1 MRDAKSYNLREISEH
16 FDIRGNLIC
25 AYPHDEGHIN
35 DTFLG
40 EYQTAQGLARYVHQR
55 INHEVFKEP
64 VKVMDN
70 IDRVTRYARQQVLA
84 AGGDPARE
92 TLTLV
97 PARDGLSYYHSPD
110 GSYWRTYLHIEGART
125 YNTAVN
131 LGQVYH
137 AARAFGRFM
146 HLLDALPGPRL
157 HETIPNFHHTRL
169 RFEAFQAALQADAA
183 GRASNVKAEIDFILR
198 REKDASVV
206 VDLLARGEL
215 PERVTHN
222 DTKLNN
228 VLIDDVTG
236 EGICVIDLD
245 TVMPGSALYDF
256 GDLIRMGTT
265 TAAEDE
271 RDLSKVGVDLSL
283 FTELARGFLDAT
295 RNLLTPTETS
305 LLVFGGRLITYEQAI
320 RFLTDYL
327 NGDVYYK
334 THYAEQNL
342 DRARTQIRMVED
354 MEGKQAKM
362 EAILHRLRR

>member
-1 MRDAKSYNLREISEH
+1 MKDAAAYNLREISEH
-16 FDIRGNLIC
+16 FDIRGRFLR
-25 AYPHDEGHIN
+25 AYPHNEGYIN

-40 EYQTAQGLARYVHQR
+40 EYQTRQGIKRYVHQR

-64 VKVMDN
+64 VKVMEN
-70 IDRVTRYARQQVLA
+70 IDRVTRYTRQQVLA
-84 AGGDPARE
+84 DGGNPARE

-97 PARDGLSYYHSPD
+97 ITKNGQSYYHSPE
-110 GSYWRTYLHIEGART
+110 GNYWRTYQHIEGART
-125 YNTAVN
+125 YTAAEN
-131 LGQVYH
+131 LDQVYQ

-146 HLLDALPGPRL
+146 YMLDTLPGPRL

-169 RFEAFQAALQADAA
+169 RFEAFQKALQADRA
-183 GRASNVKAEIDFILR
+183 GRADGVRSEIEFLLQ
-198 REKDASVV
+198 REKIASVV
-206 VDLLARGEL
+206 VDLLTLHGL

-228 VLIDDVTG
+228 VLIDDITG
-236 EGICVIDLD
+236 EGLCVIDLD

-265 TAAEDE
+265 SAAEDE
-271 RDLSKVGVDLSL
+271 RDLFKVSVDLRL

-295 RNLLTPTETS
+295 RDLLTLTEVE
-305 LLVFGGRLITYEQAI
+305 LLVFGGRLITYEQAM

-334 THYAEQNL
+334 TRYPEHNL

-354 MEGKQAKM
+354 MELKQAEM
-362 EAILHRLRR
+362 EAILRQIR